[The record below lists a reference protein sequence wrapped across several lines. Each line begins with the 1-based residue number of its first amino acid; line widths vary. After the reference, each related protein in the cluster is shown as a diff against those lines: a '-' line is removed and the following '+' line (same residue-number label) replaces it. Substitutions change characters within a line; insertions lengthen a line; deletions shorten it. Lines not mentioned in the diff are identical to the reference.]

1 MAYEAVA
8 AGIDSELSKLGEE
21 VGTYAEELA
30 KEESRFHYLHAQTT
44 ILEVAAARARAEA
57 SGATRVGAAY
67 AARLREQEE
76 QSLALRA
83 QQRTAKEEH
92 DRSAGQ
98 MLLFRDLHTLLKAKV
113 RCAARAA
120 APPRV
125 ARARLTPPPTVCAA
139 RQAECQQ
146 RELEQREHGALLGAG
161 GANVFTMPEGAH
173 RYTDIDGIEHA

>member
-1 MAYEAVA
+1 MAYEGVA

-30 KEESRFHYLHAQTT
+30 KEESRFHYLHAQTV

-76 QSLALRA
+76 QSVALRA
-83 QQRTAKEEH
+83 QQRAAKEEH

-113 RCAARAA
+113 RGAARAA
-120 APPRV
+120 APRV
-125 ARARLTPPPTVCAA
+125 RRTRLTPPSIQRAA